1 MSNGLSETIE
11 RTRKLVQKSRLTET
25 ERILAAALKKN
36 PTNFHALHRLG
47 FLRYQQDRHADA
59 LKLIGRALKLNP
71 KAADALSHY
80 GMILRKL
87 NRHEEALAF
96 YDKALAI
103 KPDYA
108 DALNNRGN
116 LLLQLERHE
125 EALASLNKAL
135 DIRPRYPEAL
145 NNRGNVL
152 MELNR
157 FEDALAS
164 YDQALKLEPNYV
176 NALRNRGNA
185 LLELRHFD
193 DAFEFLGRAL
203 VMRPHDPELLFSCGR
218 ALQES
223 KEHHK
228 AVVAFDKALEIEPR
242 NAKALY
248 HRGQALMVLQR
259 IAEASAD
266 FRRLLAI
273 QPDHPSGFTSLL
285 SCYAQSCD
293 WVQVARMTRDLER
306 RLDDR
311 RFIIQPFQLLS
322 VPSTP
327 AQQLK
332 CAKTSIRSQTWGIQV
347 PDWSPVARKSDKI
360 RVGYFSAD
368 FRTHVVATVVAELFE
383 LHDRARFGIVG
394 ISFGPDDKT
403 ELRSRIIESF
413 DEFHDVRSSS
423 DREIANLMHEL
434 AIDIAVDL
442 TGHTSESRIRALA
455 YRPCPIQV
463 SYLGYPGTTGASFI
477 DYIIADQA
485 VAPLEHEPFF
495 AEKIV
500 HLPDSY
506 LPNDSRYLKI
516 APNVPSRT
524 ELGLPEQGFVLCAFN
539 NYYKIT
545 APVFDIWM
553 RTLRTIDCS
562 VLWLTK
568 ANNVAMDNLK
578 REAAARGVDPQRLI
592 FAPRADPMENH
603 LARHRQADL
612 YVDTLPYNA
621 HSTAANALWAGLPV
635 LTCKGDAFAGRVAAS
650 LLHAVGLPELVTN
663 SLEEYEGLVLKLATD
678 SDLLQSLRR
687 RLEVNRLDHPLFDQQ
702 RLCRHIEAAYTT
714 MWDIH
719 QRGEAPRS
727 FRVDPEPSAV
737 DEIASSLACRAL
749 TS

>member
-1 MSNGLSETIE
+1 MSNGLSETIQQAQ
-11 RTRKLVQKSRLTET
+11 KLIKKSRFTET
-25 ERILAAALKKN
+25 ERVCAAALKKN
-36 PTNFHALHRLG
+36 PNSFDALHRLG
-47 FLRYQQDRHADA
+47 FLRYQQDRHPDA
-59 LKLIGRALKLNP
+59 LKLIGKALKLNP

-87 NRHEEALAF
+87 NRQEQALAF

-108 DALNNRGN
+108 DALNNRAN
-116 LLLQLERHE
+116 VLLELGRYE
-125 EALASLNKAL
+125 EALTNCDKAL
-135 DIRPRYPEAL
+135 EIRPKYPEAL

-152 MELNR
+152 MQLKR
-157 FEDALAS
+157 FEDALDT
-164 YDQALKLEPNYV
+164 YDQALKLEPDYV
-176 NALRNRGNA
+176 NALTNRGNA
-185 LLELRHFD
+185 LLALRHYE
-193 DAFEFLGRAL
+193 DAFESLGRAL
-203 VMRPHDPELLFSCGR
+203 AMRPNDPELLFSCGR

-223 KEHHK
+223 KTHDK
-228 AVVAFDKALEIEPR
+228 AVVAFDKTLEIEPR

-248 HRGQALMVLQR
+248 HRGLALMVLNR
-259 IAEASAD
+259 LAEATAD
-266 FRRLLAI
+266 FKRLLAV
-273 QPDHPSGFTSLL
+273 QPDNPNGLTSLL
-285 SCYAQSCD
+285 GCYAQACNWD
-293 WVQVARMTRDLER
+293 QVARLTRDLER
-306 RLDDR
+306 RLDDS

-332 CAKTSIRSQTWGIQV
+332 CAETSIRSQTWGIQM
-347 PDWSPVARKSDKI
+347 PEWPSVARKSDKI
-360 RVGYFSAD
+360 RLGYFSAD

-383 LHDRARFGIVG
+383 LHDRARFEVVG
-394 ISFGPDDKT
+394 ISFGHDDKS

-413 DEFHDVRSSS
+413 DEFYDVRSSS
-423 DREIANLMHEL
+423 DREIATLMHEL

-442 TGHTSESRIRALA
+442 TGHTGDSRLRALA

-477 DYIIADQA
+477 DYIIADEI
-485 VAPLEHEPFF
+485 VAPAQHQPFYT
-495 AEKIV
+495 EKIV

-506 LPNDSRYLKI
+506 LPNDSRQLKI
-516 APNVPSRT
+516 SPTVPTRT
-524 ELGLPEQGFVLCAFN
+524 ELGLPEQGLVLCAFN
-539 NYYKIT
+539 NSYKIT

-553 RTLRTIDCS
+553 RVLHTIEGS

-568 ANNVAMDNLK
+568 LNDLAMDNLK
-578 REAAARGVDPQRLI
+578 REVAARGVGPERLI
-592 FAPRADPMENH
+592 FAQRADPIENH

-663 SLEEYEGLVLKLATD
+663 SLEEYETLALKLATD

-687 RLEVNRLDHPLFDQQ
+687 RLEINRLERPLFDQQ
-702 RLCRHIEAAYTT
+702 RLCRHIEAAYTI

-719 QRGEAPRS
+719 ERGEDPRS
-727 FRVDPEPSAV
+727 FRVDSA
-737 DEIASSLACRAL
+737 DEVASSIVCRA
-749 TS
+749 

>member
-1 MSNGLSETIE
+1 MSNGLSETIQHAH
-11 RTRKLVQKSRLTET
+11 KLVQKSRLTET
-25 ERILAAALKKN
+25 ERVYAAALKKN
-36 PTNFHALHRLG
+36 PNSFDALHRLG
-47 FLRYQQDRHADA
+47 FVRYEQGRYVDA
-59 LKLIGRALKLNP
+59 LKLIGKALKLNS

-87 NRHEEALAF
+87 KRHPEALAY

-108 DALNNRGN
+108 DALNNRAN
-116 LLLQLERHE
+116 ILLELGRYED
-125 EALASLNKAL
+125 ALTSCDKAL
-135 DIRPRYPEAL
+135 EIKPRYPEAL

-152 MELNR
+152 MELKR
-157 FEDALAS
+157 FEEALDT
-164 YDQALKLEPNYV
+164 YDQALKLEPSYV
-176 NALRNRGNA
+176 NALKNRGNA
-185 LLELRHFD
+185 LLELRHYK
-193 DAFEFLGRAL
+193 DAFESLGRAL
-203 VMRPHDPELLFSCGR
+203 AMRPNDPELLFSCGR

-223 KEHHK
+223 KAYDK
-228 AVVAFDKALEIEPR
+228 AVIAFDKTLEIESR

-248 HRGQALMVLQR
+248 HRGQALIALNR
-259 IAEASAD
+259 LAEATAD
-266 FRRLLAI
+266 FKRLLAVK
-273 QPDHPSGFTSLL
+273 PDDPNGFTSLL
-285 SCYAQSCD
+285 GCHAQGCNWD
-293 WVQVARMTRDLER
+293 QVARMTRDLER
-306 RLDDR
+306 RLDDS

-332 CAKTSIRSQTWGIQV
+332 CAETSIRSQTWGIQI
-347 PDWSPVARKSDKI
+347 PDWPPVARKSDKI
-360 RVGYFSAD
+360 RLGYFSAD

-383 LHDRARFGIVG
+383 LHDRARFEVVG
-394 ISFGPDDKT
+394 ISFGYDDKT
-403 ELRSRIIESF
+403 ELRSRIVKSF

-423 DREIANLMHEL
+423 DREIANLMNEL
-434 AIDIAVDL
+434 AIDIAIDL
-442 TGHTSESRIRALA
+442 TGHTGDSRLRALA
-455 YRPCPIQV
+455 YRPCPIQCT
-463 SYLGYPGTTGASFI
+463 YLGYPGTTGASFI
-477 DYIIADQA
+477 DYIIADEIVVPTQHQ
-485 VAPLEHEPFF
+485 PLY

-506 LPNDSRYLKI
+506 LPNDSRQLKI
-516 APNVPSRT
+516 SPKVPTRT

-539 NYYKIT
+539 NSYKIT

-553 RTLRTIDCS
+553 RILRTVEGS

-568 ANNVAMDNLK
+568 LNDLAMDNLK
-578 REAAARGVDPQRLI
+578 REAAARGVGPERLI
-592 FAPRADPMENH
+592 FAQRADPIEYH

-635 LTCKGDAFAGRVAAS
+635 LTCMGDAFAGRVAAS

-663 SLEEYEGLVLKLATD
+663 SLKDYEALALRLATD

-687 RLEVNRLDHPLFDQQ
+687 RLEINRLACPLFDQQ
-702 RLCRHIEAAYTT
+702 RLCRHIEAAYRI

-727 FRVDPEPSAV
+727 FRVDPA
-737 DEIASSLACRAL
+737 AS
-749 TS
+749 